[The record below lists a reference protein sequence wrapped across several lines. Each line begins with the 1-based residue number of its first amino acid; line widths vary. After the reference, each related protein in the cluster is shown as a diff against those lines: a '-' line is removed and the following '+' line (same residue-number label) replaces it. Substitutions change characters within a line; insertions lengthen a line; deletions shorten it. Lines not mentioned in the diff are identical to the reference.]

1 MQPLLHK
8 EVQQLSGLLRSLI
21 DVFQLY
27 NDQKPD
33 LNGSLLALLVLTA
46 DTYRERGRPERESYS
61 ASLKAEFTTALRGIN
76 PITLE
81 KPAVRRHEMQSTTA
95 FKVLRS
101 LESQLRGHL
110 QEAAESLQRA
120 EDLVSQILAA
130 GIQKGLITD
139 AAIRDTTTQEAIET
153 LWRSI
158 SSDADIGFAQKRV
171 LLMVSIYDVYLLMD
185 KLLSGLRG
193 S

>member
-1 MQPLLHK
+1 VQPLLHQ

-27 NDQKPD
+27 NDQKPG
-33 LNGSLLALLVLTA
+33 LNGSLLALLDLTA
-46 DTYRERGRPERESYS
+46 ATYRERGRPEREGHT
-61 ASLKAEFTTALRGIN
+61 ASLKAELTTALRGIN

-81 KPAVRRHEMQSTTA
+81 RPAVRRHEMQSTIA
-95 FKVLRS
+95 FKVLQS

-110 QEAAESLQRA
+110 EEATESLQRA

-139 AAIRDTTTQEAIET
+139 AIIRDTATQEAIDT

-171 LLMVSIYDVYLLMD
+171 LLMVSIYDVYLLTD